1 MSHKTDTWIR
11 LALLLAAGT
20 ALAASFRVAASDLDR
35 PSRFG
40 ALLALA
46 LIVAAAGSLGID
58 VIQGYTKR
66 RPLRLR
72 GGKPRL
78 PLMPTKAGP
87 KRELPTDWQVAAS
100 LSTPRL
106 VAGLS
111 ASLAMSLVF
120 GAVGYALAGSATEN
134 GAGLLVYLLAAV
146 AIWFTARFTV
156 KALLRRNALRVTP
169 ESATIGPGLGYIPAL
184 EISRQ
189 SVRGIEFSQDKAL
202 IAFVTDTR
210 RFEVGT
216 SFLDNHELAG
226 QIAGLWPEV
235 SWHELSPDS
244 QPTKLSWE

>member
-1 MSHKTDTWIR
+1 
-11 LALLLAAGT
+11 
-20 ALAASFRVAASDLDR
+20 
-35 PSRFG
+35 
-40 ALLALA
+40 
-46 LIVAAAGSLGID
+46 
-58 VIQGYTKR
+58 
-66 RPLRLR
+66 
-72 GGKPRL
+72 
-78 PLMPTKAGP
+78 
-87 KRELPTDWQVAAS
+87 
-100 LSTPRL
+100 
-106 VAGLS
+106 
-111 ASLAMSLVF
+111 MSLVF